1 MLQEAQG
8 LLDYFPFP
16 GTDLLQVAA
25 HEFGHVLGLQHTT
38 AAKALMSPF
47 YTFRYPLS
55 LSPDDRRGIQHL
67 YGRPQPDPTSRPP
80 ALEPQ
85 AGVDTNEIA
94 PLEVRHR
101 RVGRQELRPCPSFP
115 HPTGLCGSNVGSSLA
130 FLPPPASAGN
140 PTRCLRGLL

>member
-1 MLQEAQG
+1 MLETHLPDDAAREHLRRDLEMNLATG
-8 LLDYFPFP
+8 RRRWRSLTHHPPFP

-67 YGRPQPDPTSRPP
+67 YGRPRLAPTSHAP
-80 ALEPQ
+80 ALGSQ
-85 AGVDTNEIA
+85 AGIDTNEIA
-94 PLEVRHR
+94 LLEVRMR
-101 RVGRQELRPCPSFP
+101 RVGRQR
-115 HPTGLCGSNVGSSLA
+115 
-130 FLPPPASAGN
+130 
-140 PTRCLRGLL
+140 